1 MTQMSDT
8 GPVEPPEIGLDEA
21 YSVSTPEDN
30 RRLYRQW
37 ASTYETGFVSD
48 NGYIYP
54 FQVAAAFMENAESAI
69 RRVLDIGC
77 GTGLVGVGL
86 AELGASRLDGLDLS
100 PEMLDEAGLKT
111 DPEGRPIYRNL
122 IVGDLTA
129 GLALP
134 DGAYDAIVS
143 AGTFT
148 HGHVGPGAFD
158 ELYRVAADG
167 ALFVVGIN
175 SDHYEKLGFSGRFRR
190 DWDSGRIS
198 EPEIRRVP
206 IFEAGENADER
217 AILVIFRSTGG

>member
-1 MTQMSDT
+1 MSDT

-30 RRLYRQW
+30 QRLYRQW

-54 FQVAAAFMENAESAI
+54 FQVAAVFMESTESAT

-100 PEMLDEAGLKT
+100 PEMLDEAGRKT

-175 SDHYEKLGFSGRFRR
+175 SDHYEKLGFGARFRQ

-198 EPEIRRVP
+198 EPVTRRVP
-206 IFEAGENADER
+206 IYAAGEHVDDR
-217 AILVIFRSTGG
+217 AIVVTFCSTGS